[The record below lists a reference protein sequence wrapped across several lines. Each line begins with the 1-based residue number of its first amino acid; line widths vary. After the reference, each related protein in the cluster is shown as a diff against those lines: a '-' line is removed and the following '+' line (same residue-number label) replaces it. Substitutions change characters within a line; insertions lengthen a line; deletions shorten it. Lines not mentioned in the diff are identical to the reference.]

1 MTAVGSLVAIDT
13 LPQLPH
19 VCFASNSYRIGGARD
34 LRPSARSAPAMG
46 RVSRLVD
53 ACGMWHCHACHN
65 ATRNPRIGQANGP
78 FNPRIDVAMRA
89 SPRIG
94 HPAKARRC
102 RTRLNGRKRMGA
114 ILWRLGDFPPLFF

>member
-53 ACGMWHCHACHN
+53 DVACGT
-65 ATRNPRIGQANGP
+65 ATPATAQHGIQNGGILHRQVCRLRDRRRALRDQQSLTAAFFGDPLPGMSALDQRRNE
-78 FNPRIDVAMRA
+78 RA
-89 SPRIG
+89 
-94 HPAKARRC
+94 H
-102 RTRLNGRKRMGA
+102 
-114 ILWRLGDFPPLFF
+114 